1 MLESLMKSVFGS
13 KHERDRRRVEP
24 IVDEINQVYESYEA
38 LTDDQ
43 LRAKTTEFRGRLAE
57 ALKDISDPEERK
69 RVERETLDDLLPEA
83 FAAVKLACARLVGR
97 TWPVVGIPISW
108 DMVPYDV

>member
-13 KHERDRRRVEP
+13 KHERDQPAGSADRRRDQP
-24 IVDEINQVYESYEA
+24 VYESYQG

-43 LRAKTTEFRGRLAE
+43 LRDKTTEFRSRLAE

-69 RVERETLDDLLPEA
+69 KAEREAIDDLLPEA
-83 FAAVKLACARLVGR
+83 FAAVKRLAGAWSDRPGR
-97 TWPVVGIPISW
+97 WSACP
-108 DMVPYDV
+108 